1 MLRGKIIKGITTAA
15 IFIALEVAA
24 LTMLNSNG
32 TIQQTWFARIGQG
45 FMGWVWGTTQT
56 ISDYFSLAEQN
67 DALALEN
74 HRLYLKLVE
83 KDNEIQLDTLN
94 ALLPAKDTMD
104 GFHYISSKIRK
115 ISNNSQH
122 NYMILDKGSNDG
134 VEVGY
139 GVITVNGV
147 IGIVDA
153 VSENFSYARSFKN
166 HQMSIS
172 SRLGREGMV
181 GTMSWDGTSTNK
193 AILKEI
199 PHHIQDFE
207 GDTIYTSGYSAIF
220 PAGIPLGT
228 AGGSKIVNGSTYE
241 IDVTLFEDFNAIRYA
256 IIVGNL
262 GNEEISN
269 LENSVQ

>member
-1 MLRGKIIKGITTAA
+1 LLRGKLIKSITTAA

-24 LTMLNSNG
+24 LTMLNNNG

-56 ISDYFSLAEQN
+56 ISDYFSLADQN
-67 DALALEN
+67 DALAREN
-74 HRLYLKLVE
+74 HELYMKLVGKE
-83 KDNEIQLDTLN
+83 NEAQRDSLA
-94 ALLPAKDTMD
+94 ALLPTKDTID
-104 GFHYISSKIRK
+104 GFHYMSSKIRK

-134 VEVGY
+134 VKTGY

-147 IGIVDA
+147 IGIIDT

-181 GTMSWDGTSTNK
+181 GRLRWDGASTNK
-193 AILKEI
+193 AILREI
-199 PHHIQDFE
+199 PHHIQNFQ
-207 GDTIYTSGYSAIF
+207 GDTVYTSGYSGKF

-228 AGGSKIVNGSTYE
+228 AGSATIVNGSTYE
-241 IDVTLFEDFNAIRYA
+241 IEVTLFEDFNAIRYA

-262 GNEEISN
+262 GNDEISN
-269 LENSVQ
+269 LEKTVQ